1 MTQIKKRKTAQWFG
15 ALLAFA
21 LLLSG
26 CSGNSGSAGSASAGS
41 SVSQSGSQ
49 SSSQSDTSTETTD
62 FRKYNAYSDVASDVL
77 EMDGLLGVY
86 FTVVQDQPEFALAD
100 GMDYGML
107 SDVFSGYMPVKFN
120 MESAVSYNDEEPA
133 YPEQDALL
141 LDLQQP
147 YYDMQ
152 DILQD
157 ISVYLTYQD
166 YLEDD
171 LAQAK
176 QLHTKLY
183 EAVSAFDA
191 AAWPFVESM
200 DALDQATEQQAL
212 DSLKANGMYIA
223 FYSRTIINLCNEM
236 DADIWAQVETS
247 ETLPALDM
255 TNLEELY
262 TQYQEAYASLTQA
275 LDDEEQVNKVYNWA
289 SDEYW
294 SETYHDDFVA
304 AVDTLNTALTAFM
317 ETARSQS
324 DYSES
329 YSQLSE
335 AVSEL
340 IDQYNA
346 SIV

>member
-1 MTQIKKRKTAQWFG
+1 MTQMKKRKTAQWFG

-26 CSGNSGSAGSASAGS
+26 CSGNSESAGSASTGS
-41 SVSQSGSQ
+41 SASQSGNQ

-77 EMDGLLGVY
+77 EMDGLLGAY
-86 FTVVQDQPEFALAD
+86 FTVVQDQPEFALAE
-100 GMDYGML
+100 GMDYSML

-141 LDLQQP
+141 LDLEQP

-152 DILQD
+152 EILQD

-176 QLHTKLY
+176 QLHAKLY
-183 EAVSAFDA
+183 EEVSVFDA
-191 AAWPFVESM
+191 AAWPFIEAM

-212 DSLKANGMYIA
+212 DSLKADGMYIA
-223 FYSRTIINLCNEM
+223 FHSRTIINLCNEM
-236 DADIWAQVETS
+236 DADIWAQVETA

-262 TQYQEAYASLTQA
+262 TQYQEAYANLTQA

-289 SDEYW
+289 SGEYW
-294 SETYHDDFVA
+294 SEPYHDDFVA
-304 AVDTLNTALTAFM
+304 AVDGLNTALTAFM

-329 YSQLSE
+329 YNQLSE

>member
-41 SVSQSGSQ
+41 SGSQSGSQ

-86 FTVVQDQPEFALAD
+86 FTVVQDQPEFALAE

-212 DSLKANGMYIA
+212 DSLKADGMYIA

-262 TQYQEAYASLTQA
+262 TQYQEAYTSLTQA

-304 AVDTLNTALTAFM
+304 AVDGLNTALTAFM

>member
-1 MTQIKKRKTAQWFG
+1 MTQIKKRKTAQLFG

-49 SSSQSDTSTETTD
+49 SSSQSDTSTGTTD

-86 FTVVQDQPEFALAD
+86 FTVVQDQPEFALAE

-212 DSLKANGMYIA
+212 DSLKADGMYIA
-223 FYSRTIINLCNEM
+223 FYSRTIINLCNKM

-304 AVDTLNTALTAFM
+304 AVDGLNTALTAFM

>member
-26 CSGNSGSAGSASAGS
+26 CSGNSGSAGSAPAGS
-41 SVSQSGSQ
+41 SASQ

-77 EMDGLLGVY
+77 EMDSLLAVY
-86 FTVVQDQPEFALAD
+86 FTVVQDQPEFALAE
-100 GMDYGML
+100 GMDYSML

-120 MESAVSYNDEEPA
+120 MESAMSYNDEEPA

-152 DILQD
+152 EVLQD
-157 ISVYLTYQD
+157 ISVYLTYED

-176 QLHTKLY
+176 QLHATLY
-183 EAVSAFDA
+183 ETVSAFDA
-191 AAWPFVESM
+191 AAWPFVEAM

-212 DSLKANGMYIA
+212 DSLKADGMYIA

-236 DADIWAQVETS
+236 DSDIWAQVETS

-255 TNLEELY
+255 TTLEELY
-262 TQYQEAYASLTQA
+262 TQYQEAYANLTQA

-294 SETYHDDFVA
+294 SDTYHDDFVA
-304 AVDTLNTALTAFM
+304 AVDGLNTALTAFM

-324 DYSES
+324 DYTES
-329 YSQLSE
+329 YNQLSE

>member
-1 MTQIKKRKTAQWFG
+1 MTQIKKQKMVQWFG

-26 CSGNSGSAGSASAGS
+26 CSSDSGSASSATAS
-41 SVSQSGSQ
+41 SSGSQ

-62 FRKYNAYSDVASDVL
+62 FRKYNAYSDVASDIL
-77 EMDGLLGVY
+77 EMDSLLAVY
-86 FTVVQDQPEFALAD
+86 FTVVQDQPEFALAE
-100 GMDYGML
+100 GMDYSML

-120 MESAVSYNDEEPA
+120 MESAMSYNDEEPA

-152 DILQD
+152 EILQD

-176 QLHTKLY
+176 QLHAKLY
-183 EAVSAFDA
+183 EAVSAFDGV
-191 AAWPFVESM
+191 AWPFVEAM

-212 DSLKANGMYIA
+212 DSLKADGMYIA

-236 DADIWAQVETS
+236 DSDIWAQVETS

-262 TQYQEAYASLTQA
+262 TQYQEAYANLTQA

-304 AVDTLNTALTAFM
+304 AVDGLNTALTAFM